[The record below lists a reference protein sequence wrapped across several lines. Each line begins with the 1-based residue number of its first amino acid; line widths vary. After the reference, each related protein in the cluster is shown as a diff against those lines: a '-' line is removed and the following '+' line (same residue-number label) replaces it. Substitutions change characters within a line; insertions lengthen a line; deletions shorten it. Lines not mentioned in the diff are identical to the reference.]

1 MKRLTINRLASI
13 IRSTTFAIKRVLCI
27 KGRPAV
33 NTGTSDK
40 TVERNISL
48 WSESYFFM
56 SHNCCW
62 KSSLKQ
68 RFVTLVVF
76 FALGMLQFSALIQG
90 VANSETPPLQT
101 LRVVTDNNYPP
112 YVFQGKDNLVQGIL
126 VDQWRLWQHKTGIQ
140 VEISAMDWGIAQK
153 RMQAGE
159 FDVID
164 TIFKTEDRLAWL
176 EFGKPYTKIEVPAF
190 FKNQISGI
198 TDIDSLKG
206 FVVAVKE
213 GDAAIEPLRRH
224 GVENLVF
231 FKGYEEIVL
240 AAKEHKVNVF
250 VIDKPPALYF
260 LYKHGIEQQFNESS
274 PFSVGEF
281 HRAVKKG
288 DSLLLQQI
296 ETGFARIS
304 PDELQ
309 QIDKKWYGAPLVSSQ
324 STGYLLIGSGFLWIF
339 LLFLFFWNRSLR
351 TAVKKHT
358 YELQLSGAELRKTKD
373 LLTQTSRMA
382 RVGGWEKYPLTGA
395 DNWSEITRE
404 IMEVDPD
411 FIPTMENGLDFYPEG
426 ISRDTIVEV
435 VSRAIRIGAPFDV
448 EVQIITAKGN
458 KRWVRGIGC
467 AEFKDGI
474 CVRLY
479 GTLQDIDGRKTAEMA
494 LVESEERLRFLVQNS
509 SDSLVII
516 NADGTQR
523 YVSPAAERITGFP
536 VADLQ
541 GRAIDTIIH
550 PDDMKAVRA
559 AWKETLEH
567 PEKTVTVQYRH
578 VHKTRQW
585 VYSEAIAQNFLSEP
599 AINGVIASVRDI
611 TTHKRAE
618 EDNER
623 LHVQLTQAQK
633 METVGRLAG
642 GVAHDF
648 NNMLSVILG
657 HAELALSSIDT
668 NQPLFANLQEI
679 RRAAKRSADL
689 TRQLLAFARKQTVAP
704 KVIDLNHTVEGM
716 LKMLRRLIGEDI
728 DLNWL
733 PGDDLGP
740 IKIDPS
746 QVDQMLAN
754 LCVNARDA
762 IVDTGKVTIK
772 TESVAFDEDYC
783 AAHLDYQPGEYIL
796 LAVSDNGS
804 GMDSETIV
812 HLFEPF
818 FTTKE
823 VGKGT
828 GLGLAT
834 VYGIVKQN
842 GGFINV
848 TSTPGLGTNFSV
860 YLPQHAGENER
871 VVKSDAVSLA
881 TPVHATIL
889 LVEDEQMILDITKTM
904 LNLQGYNVLAAL
916 TPGEAIRLAK
926 EHGEQISLLMTDVVM
941 PEMNGRDLAK
951 NLLVLCPNL
960 KRLFMSGYTADVIA
974 HHGVLDEG
982 VFFIQKPFT
991 LQALASKIREVL
1003 G

>member
-1 MKRLTINRLASI
+1 M
-13 IRSTTFAIKRVLCI
+13 FQ
-27 KGRPAV
+27 
-33 NTGTSDK
+33 DK
-40 TVERNISL
+40 DGHI
-48 WSESYFFM
+48 
-56 SHNCCW
+56 
-62 KSSLKQ
+62 
-68 RFVTLVVF
+68 
-76 FALGMLQFSALIQG
+76 
-90 VANSETPPLQT
+90 
-101 LRVVTDNNYPP
+101 
-112 YVFQGKDNLVQGIL
+112 QGIL
-126 VDQWRLWQHKTGIQ
+126 VDQWRLWQQKTGTQ
-140 VEISAMDWGIAQK
+140 VEILAMDWGIAQQ
-153 RMQAGE
+153 RMKAGE

-164 TIFKTEDRLAWL
+164 TTFKTEDRLAWL
-176 EFGKPYTKIEVPAF
+176 DFGKPYTRIEVSAF
-190 FKNQISGI
+190 FKNEISGI

-213 GDAAIEPLRRH
+213 GDAAIESLKRR
-224 GVENLVF
+224 GVKNLVF

-260 LYKHGIEQQFNESS
+260 LYKHSIEQQFNESL

-304 PDELQ
+304 TDELQ
-309 QIDKKWYGAPLVSSQ
+309 QIDKKWYGAPVVSSQ
-324 STGYLLIGSGFLWIF
+324 SIGYLLIGSGILWIF
-339 LLFLFFWNRSLR
+339 LLLLFFWNRSLR

-358 YELQLSGAELRKTKD
+358 YDLQLSGAELIKTKD

-395 DNWSEITRE
+395 ENWSEITRE
-404 IMEVDPD
+404 IMEVDAD
-411 FIPTMENGLDFYPEG
+411 FVPTMENGLDFYPEG
-426 ISRDTIVEV
+426 VSRDTIVAV
-435 VSRAIRIGAPFDV
+435 VTRAIQSGAPFDV
-448 EVQIITAKGN
+448 EVQILTAKGN
-458 KRWVRGIGC
+458 KRWVRAIGR
-467 AEFKDGI
+467 AELKDGD
-474 CVRLY
+474 CARLY
-479 GTLQDIDGRKTAEMA
+479 GTLQDIDVRKMAEMA

-516 NADGTQR
+516 NVDGTQR

-536 VADLQ
+536 VAELQ
-541 GRAIDTIIH
+541 GRAIDTLIH
-550 PDDMKAVRA
+550 PDDLQAVRA
-559 AWKETLEH
+559 AWQETLEH

-578 VHKTRQW
+578 IHKTQQW
-585 VYSEAIAQNFLSEP
+585 VYSEAIAQSFLSEP

-611 TTHKRAE
+611 TSHKRAE

-657 HAELALSSIDT
+657 HAELALSSVDT
-668 NQPLFANLQEI
+668 SQPLFANLQEI
-679 RRAAKRSADL
+679 SRAAKRSADL

-704 KVIDLNHTVEGM
+704 KVVDLNHTVEGM

-728 DLNWL
+728 ALNWL
-733 PGDDLGP
+733 PGGNLGL

-754 LCVNARDA
+754 LCVNARDSIA
-762 IVDTGKVTIK
+762 DTGKVTIR
-772 TESVAFDEDYC
+772 TENVAFDEAYC
-783 AAHLDYQPGEYIL
+783 ATHLDCLPGEYIL
-796 LAVSDNGS
+796 LAVSDSGS
-804 GMDSETIV
+804 GMDKETLS

-823 VGKGT
+823 MGKGT

-842 GGFINV
+842 EGFISV
-848 TSTPGLGTNFSV
+848 TSTPGLGTTFSI
-860 YLPQHAGENER
+860 YLPRHAGEKER
-871 VVKSDAVSLA
+871 VDKGDTAGLAV
-881 TPVHATIL
+881 PGQATIL
-889 LVEDEQMILDITKTM
+889 LVEDEPMILDVTRTM
-904 LNLQGYNVLAAL
+904 LSRQGYNVLAAL
-916 TPGEAIRLAK
+916 TPGEALRLAK
-926 EHGEQISLLMTDVVM
+926 EHGEGISLLMTDVVM

-951 NLLVLCPNL
+951 NLLALCPNV
-960 KRLFMSGYTADVIA
+960 KCLFMSGYTADVIA

-991 LQALASKIREVL
+991 QKDLVLKIREVL
-1003 G
+1003 A

>member
-1 MKRLTINRLASI
+1 M
-13 IRSTTFAIKRVLCI
+13 
-27 KGRPAV
+27 
-33 NTGTSDK
+33 
-40 TVERNISL
+40 
-48 WSESYFFM
+48 
-56 SHNCCW
+56 
-62 KSSLKQ
+62 
-68 RFVTLVVF
+68 
-76 FALGMLQFSALIQG
+76 
-90 VANSETPPLQT
+90 
-101 LRVVTDNNYPP
+101 
-112 YVFQGKDNLVQGIL
+112 FQGKDGLVQGIL
-126 VDQWRLWQHKTGIQ
+126 VDQWRLWQQKTGIQ

-153 RMQAGE
+153 RMRAGE

-164 TIFKTEDRLAWL
+164 TIFKTEDRLVWL
-176 EFGKPYTKIEVPAF
+176 DFGKPYTRIEVPAF

-213 GDAAIEPLRRH
+213 GDAAIEFLKRH

-240 AAKEHKVNVF
+240 AAKEYKVNVF

-260 LYKHGIEQQFNESS
+260 LYKYGIEKQFNESS
-274 PFSVGEF
+274 PFSVGAF
-281 HRAVKKG
+281 HRAVKRG
-288 DSLLLQQI
+288 NSLLLQQV
-296 ETGFARIS
+296 EKGFARIS
-304 PDELQ
+304 PEELQ
-309 QIDKKWYGAPLVSSQ
+309 QIDKKWYGAPFVSSQ
-324 STGYLLIGSGFLWIF
+324 FTGYLLIGSGFLWIF
-339 LLFLFFWNRSLR
+339 LLLLFFWNRSLR
-351 TAVKKHT
+351 VAVKKHT
-358 YELQLSGAELRKTKD
+358 YELELSAAELTKTKD

-395 DNWSEITRE
+395 DNWLEITRE
-404 IMEVDPD
+404 IMEVDTD
-411 FIPTMENGLDFYPEG
+411 FIPTMENGLAFYPEG
-426 ISRDTIVEV
+426 VNRDTIVAA
-435 VSRAIRIGAPFDV
+435 VSRAIQSGDPFDV
-448 EVQIITAKGN
+448 EVQIVTAKGN
-458 KRWVRGIGC
+458 MRWVRGIGR

-479 GTLQDIDGRKTAEMA
+479 GTLQDIDARKTTEMA
-494 LVESEERLRFLVQNS
+494 LVESEERLRYLVQNS
-509 SDSLVII
+509 SDILVII
-516 NADGTQR
+516 NADGSQR

-536 VADLQ
+536 VAELQ

-550 PDDMKAVRA
+550 PEDIRAVKA
-559 AWKETLEH
+559 AWDEAVAH
-567 PEKTVTVQYRH
+567 SEKTVTVQYRH
-578 VHKTRQW
+578 IHKTRQW
-585 VYSEAIAQNFLSEP
+585 VYSEAIAQSFLSEP

-611 TTHKRAE
+611 TAHKKAE
-618 EDNER
+618 EDNEM

-657 HAELALSSIDT
+657 YAELALGRMDT
-668 NQPLFANLQEI
+668 GQPLYANLQEI
-679 RRAAKRSADL
+679 SRAAKRSADL

-733 PGDDLGP
+733 PGDNVGP

-762 IVDTGKVTIK
+762 IADTGKVTIK
-772 TESVAFDEDYC
+772 TDIDVFDQAYC
-783 AAHLDYQPGEYIL
+783 AAHLDYLPGEYVL

-804 GMDSETIV
+804 GMDAETIG

-823 VGKGT
+823 MGKGT

-842 GGFINV
+842 DGFINV
-848 TSTPGLGTNFSV
+848 TSTTGVGTTFSV
-860 YLPQHAGENER
+860 YLPRHAGENER
-871 VVKSDAVSLA
+871 AVQSDTAKQA
-881 TPVHATIL
+881 APGHATIL
-889 LVEDEQMILDITKTM
+889 LVEDEQMILDVTKTM
-904 LNLQGYNVLAAL
+904 LTLQGYNVLAAL
-916 TPGEAIRLAK
+916 TPGEAIRLAE

-951 NLLVLCPNL
+951 NLLALCPHL

-974 HHGVLDEG
+974 QHGVLDEG
-982 VFFIQKPFT
+982 VFFIQKPFAM
-991 LQALASKIREVL
+991 QELASKIREVL

>member
-1 MKRLTINRLASI
+1 M
-13 IRSTTFAIKRVLCI
+13 
-27 KGRPAV
+27 
-33 NTGTSDK
+33 
-40 TVERNISL
+40 
-48 WSESYFFM
+48 
-56 SHNCCW
+56 
-62 KSSLKQ
+62 
-68 RFVTLVVF
+68 
-76 FALGMLQFSALIQG
+76 
-90 VANSETPPLQT
+90 
-101 LRVVTDNNYPP
+101 
-112 YVFQGKDNLVQGIL
+112 FQGKDGLVQGIL
-126 VDQWRLWQHKTGIQ
+126 VDQWRLWQQKTGIR
-140 VEISAMDWGIAQK
+140 VEISAMDWGLAQQ

-164 TIFKTEDRLAWL
+164 TTFKTEDRLAWL
-176 EFGKPYTKIEVPAF
+176 DFGKPYTRIEVPAF
-190 FKNQISGI
+190 FKNHISGI

-213 GDAAIEPLRRH
+213 GDAAIESLKRH

-260 LYKHGIEQQFNESS
+260 LYKHGIEQQFNESA

-281 HRAVKKG
+281 HRAVNKG
-288 DSLLLQQI
+288 KSLLLQQI
-296 ETGFARIS
+296 EKGFALIS
-304 PDELQ
+304 PAELQ
-309 QIDKKWYGAPLVSSQ
+309 QIDKKWYGAPIVSSQ
-324 STGYLLIGSGFLWIF
+324 FTGYLLIGSGFLWIF
-339 LLFLFFWNRSLR
+339 LLLLFFWNRALR
-351 TAVKKHT
+351 VAVKKHT
-358 YELQLSGAELRKTKD
+358 YELQLSGAELTKTKD

-382 RVGGWEKYPLTGA
+382 RVGGWEKYPLTGV
-395 DNWSEITRE
+395 DHWSEITRE
-404 IMEVDPD
+404 IMEVDTD
-411 FIPTMENGLDFYPEG
+411 FIPTMENGLAFYPEG
-426 ISRDTIVEV
+426 VNRDTVV
-435 VSRAIRIGAPFDV
+435 AAVSRAIQGGDPFDV
-448 EVQIITAKGN
+448 EVQIVTAKGN
-458 KRWVRGIGC
+458 MRWVREIGR

-479 GTLQDIDGRKTAEMA
+479 GTLQDIDTRKTTEMA
-494 LVESEERLRFLVQNS
+494 LIESEERLRYLVQNS
-509 SDSLVII
+509 SDSLIII
-516 NADGTQR
+516 NADGSQR
-523 YVSPAAERITGFP
+523 YVSAAAERITGFP
-536 VADLQ
+536 VAELQ

-550 PDDMKAVRA
+550 PEDIGAVKA
-559 AWKETLEH
+559 AWNEAVAH

-578 VHKTRQW
+578 IHKTREW
-585 VYSEAIAQNFLSEP
+585 VYSEAIAQSFLSEP

-611 TTHKRAE
+611 TAHKKAE

-657 HAELALSSIDT
+657 HAELALSSMDT
-668 NQPLFANLQEI
+668 DQPLFANLQEI
-679 RRAAKRSADL
+679 SRAAKRSADL

-733 PGDDLGP
+733 PGDNLGP

-754 LCVNARDA
+754 LCINARDA
-762 IVDTGKVTIK
+762 ITDTGKVTIK
-772 TESVAFDEDYC
+772 TAIVTFDEAYC
-783 AAHLDYQPGEYIL
+783 AAHLDCLPGEYVL

-804 GMDSETIV
+804 GMDPETIV

-823 VGKGT
+823 MGKGT

-842 GGFINV
+842 DGFINV
-848 TSTPGLGTNFSV
+848 ASTPGLGTTFSV
-860 YLPQHAGENER
+860 YLPRHAGENER
-871 VVKSDAVSLA
+871 VVKSDAA
-881 TPVHATIL
+881 KQAAPGHATIL
-889 LVEDEQMILDITKTM
+889 LVEDEQMILDVTKTM

-916 TPGEAIRLAK
+916 TPGAAIRLAE

-951 NLLVLCPNL
+951 NLLALCPNL

-982 VFFIQKPFT
+982 VFFIQKPFAM
-991 LQALASKIREVL
+991 QELAVKIREVL

>member
-1 MKRLTINRLASI
+1 M
-13 IRSTTFAIKRVLCI
+13 
-27 KGRPAV
+27 
-33 NTGTSDK
+33 
-40 TVERNISL
+40 
-48 WSESYFFM
+48 SY
-56 SHNCCW
+56 NCRR
-62 KSSLKQ
+62 KSSLSP
-68 RFVTLVVF
+68 RFFTLLVLLSLAILQT
-76 FALGMLQFSALIQG
+76 FALMPR
-90 VANSETPPLQT
+90 VAISEKASLQT

-112 YVFQGKDNLVQGIL
+112 YVFLGNDGIVQGIL
-126 VDQWRLWQHKTGIQ
+126 VDQWRLWQQKTGVQ
-140 VEISAMDWGIAQK
+140 VEILAMDWGIAQK
-153 RMQAGE
+153 RMQAGD

-164 TIFKTEDRLAWL
+164 TTFKTEDRLAWL
-176 EFGKPYTKIEVPAF
+176 DFGKPYASIGVSAF

-206 FVVAVKE
+206 FVVGVKE
-213 GDAAIEPLRRH
+213 GDAAIDLLRRH

-231 FKGYEEIVL
+231 FKGYEEIIL
-240 AAKEHKVNVF
+240 AAKELKVNVF
-250 VIDKPPALYF
+250 VIDRPPALYF
-260 LYKHGIEQQFNESS
+260 LYKYGIEQQFNESL

-296 ETGFARIS
+296 EAGFARIS

-309 QIDKKWYGAPLVSSQ
+309 QIDKKWYGAPIISSQ
-324 STGYLLIGSGFLWIF
+324 STGYLLIGSGILWLF
-339 LLFLFFWNRSLR
+339 LLLLFFWNRSLR
-351 TAVKKHT
+351 AAVRKHT
-358 YELQLSGAELRKTKD
+358 HELVSSGEELTKTKD

-411 FIPTMENGLDFYPEG
+411 FIPTMENGLNFYPEG
-426 ISRDTIVEV
+426 VSRDTIIEV
-435 VSRAIRIGAPFDV
+435 VSRAIQSGAPFDV
-448 EVQIITAKGN
+448 EVQIVTAKGN

-467 AEFKDGI
+467 AEFQDGV

-479 GTLQDIDGRKTAEMA
+479 GTLQDIDARKTAETA

-516 NADGTQR
+516 NADGSQR
-523 YVSPAAERITGFP
+523 FVSPASERITGFP
-536 VADLQ
+536 VAELQ
-541 GRAIDTIIH
+541 GRAIDAIIH
-550 PDDMKAVRA
+550 PDDLKAVRA
-559 AWKETLEH
+559 AWKEALEH

-578 VHKTRQW
+578 IHKTREW
-585 VYSEAIAQNFLSEP
+585 VYSEAIAQSFLSEP

-611 TTHKRAE
+611 TAHKKAE

-657 HAELALSSIDT
+657 HAELALNRMDT
-668 NQPLFANLQEI
+668 SQPLFANLQEI
-679 RRAAKRSADL
+679 SKAAKRSADL

-704 KVIDLNHTVEGM
+704 KVIDLNLMVEGM

-733 PGDDLGP
+733 PGENLGP

-762 IVDTGKVTIK
+762 IADTGKVTIK
-772 TESVAFDEDYC
+772 TDIVAFDEAYC
-783 AAHLDYQPGEYIL
+783 ATHRDFLPGEYIL

-804 GMDSETIV
+804 GMDAETLE

-823 VGKGT
+823 MGKGT

-842 GGFINV
+842 YGFISV
-848 TSTPGLGTNFSV
+848 TSVPGLGTTFSI
-860 YLPQHAGENER
+860 YLPRHAGKNER
-871 VVKSDAVSLA
+871 VMKSDAVSLA
-881 TPVHATIL
+881 TSGHATIL
-889 LVEDEQMILDITKTM
+889 LVEDEQMILDVTKTM
-904 LNLQGYNVLAAL
+904 LNHQGYDVLAAL

-926 EHGEQISLLMTDVVM
+926 EHGEHISLLMTDVVM

-951 NLLVLCPNL
+951 NLLAHCPNL

-991 LQALASKIREVL
+991 MQELAAKIREVL